1 MTLEQIKHR
10 QERINEQLYT
20 LLNNTQGVM
29 DTIIG
34 EQPTSEEKGID
45 RGAPSGLLQEIDR
58 QQDITQTYLQKLEE
72 YNRQLISYTYTPSEA
87 VCQAKAN
94 Y

>member
-58 QQDITQTYLQKLEE
+58 QQDITQMYLQKLEE
-72 YNRQLISYTYTPSEA
+72 YNRQLISYTYTPVEA
-87 VCQAKAN
+87 VCQTKAI